1 MPDSLRPEFLEPVA
15 ACATPPGVGGI
26 AIVRLSGR
34 DAQSLA
40 QRLLPPARPL
50 PPNQRAFFHALL
62 RHPDTGVPLDE
73 AVVLSFP
80 APPSYT
86 GEPVVE
92 FQVHG
97 GRLSARR
104 ILDVLSAIGVRLA
117 TPGEFTRRAFLNG
130 RLDLTEA
137 EAVMD
142 IVAAESDRAANAAL
156 EQLSGGLR
164 RKIDPLYAELV
175 ALRADVE
182 ATLDFDEDAVP
193 GVLSAEVLS
202 SRVDA
207 VLAGIDSLLATWR
220 EGRLL
225 REGALVVLAGR
236 PNAGKSSLFNALLSS
251 DRAIVSEE
259 PGTTRDL
266 LEEPLSIDG
275 IPVRLVDTAGLREA
289 TGAVERQGVRRAED
303 QLRRADLRLIVVDA
317 TTPDASNLAALPCP
331 ADVVVSSS
339 VPTVVAYNKIDLV
352 PDFQPPSGL
361 PAHART
367 VCTSA
372 LDGTGLADL
381 RATLRDSLGVAP
393 SASESAAFVNERHRS
408 LLERAKASLLEA
420 RAILISGIRVDSD
433 FPAGGFDAVL
443 GAQPLRDATEALG
456 AITGRD
462 AADDLLDAVF
472 SRFCIGK

>member
-1 MPDSLRPEFLEPVA
+1 M
-15 ACATPPGVGGI
+15 
-26 AIVRLSGR
+26 RLSGR
-34 DAQSLA
+34 GAQDLA
-40 QRLLPPARPL
+40 RRLLPPSRTL
-50 PPNQRAFFHALL
+50 PDDRRSFFHTLL
-62 RHPDTGVPLDE
+62 RHPDTGAPLDE

-80 APPSYT
+80 APHSYT

-97 GRLSARR
+97 GRLPARR
-104 ILDVLSAIGVRLA
+104 ILEALSALGVRLA

-142 IVAAESDRAANAAL
+142 LVAAESDRAADAAL

-164 RKIDPLYAELV
+164 RQIDPLYAELV

-182 ATLDFDEDAVP
+182 ATLDFDDDAVP
-193 GVLSAEVLS
+193 DVLSAESLS
-202 SRVDA
+202 PRVDA

-236 PNAGKSSLFNALLSS
+236 PNAGKSSLFNALLAS

-289 TGAVERQGVRRAED
+289 TGAVERQGVLRAED
-303 QLRRADLRLIVVDA
+303 QFRRADLRLIVVDA
-317 TTPDASNLAALPCP
+317 TAPDASNPATLPCP
-331 ADVVVSSS
+331 ADVAVSSP

-352 PDFQPPSGL
+352 SDFRPPSGL
-361 PAHART
+361 PAHVRA

-372 LDGTGLADL
+372 LDGTGLDNL
-381 RATLRDSLGVAP
+381 RMALRDSLGVAP
-393 SASESAAFVNERHRS
+393 SASESAAFVNERHRA
-408 LLERAKASLLEA
+408 LLERARTSLLEA
-420 RAILISGIRVDSD
+420 RSILLPSPSLSSPPPRGGWREAPGGVFRATPQPQTAS
-433 FPAGGFDAVL
+433 GGFDAVL
-443 GAQPLRDATEALG
+443 AAQPLRDAAEALG
-456 AITGRD
+456 AITGHD